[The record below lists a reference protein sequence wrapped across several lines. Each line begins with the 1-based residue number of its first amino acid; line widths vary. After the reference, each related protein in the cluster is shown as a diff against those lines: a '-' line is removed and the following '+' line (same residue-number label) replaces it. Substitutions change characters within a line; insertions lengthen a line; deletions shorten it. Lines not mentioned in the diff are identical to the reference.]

1 VFRSA
6 RHIPL
11 SIACVLALLAAAP
24 AQDEEKPK
32 KKAPPKKTP
41 AEAAEDY
48 RNLFQ
53 KPETPFE
60 FWKSMHFEM
69 EVGRFDLAARHLRGL
84 LDKKPDDKDLLDIVD
99 REGLAAFLGLRN
111 VRKWSDDPKE
121 ERQART
127 DVEDLIKMVIAAQK
141 KLYSDPER
149 IGRFI
154 RNLNATPEEREYAV
168 QQLYRSG
175 AVAVPYLVDALRAA
189 SPEERENLLFA
200 LKHMGQDAVPAILAA
215 LDIPDPAL
223 KVELIDAVQDR
234 TRARQVFDPLTK
246 KVVTRTTSDLQQLR
260 ERAETDPAPWWFPLT
275 YSPNEAVRQKAT
287 AALADLLRL
296 PPAKLPPAKLAL
308 TQEAERY
315 YRHKVRFID
324 PGHVTIW
331 RWDGKR
337 LVAGWPGAATVSTSR
352 AEQYYGLRFARQAL
366 AIDPTYVPAQVV
378 FLSLALEKGV
388 ERAGLDQPLSKAA
401 PEVSDLL
408 ATVNPALVV
417 TVLDRALTEQNLPVI
432 LGALRALGDL
442 ADTRAILPRGAH
454 GESALIRALY
464 YPDRRIQMAA
474 ANTLLRLPPPVAPPG
489 SPRAG
494 RPAAPPAAART
505 VEVLRRMVAAAPLA
519 AAQPKVLIAH
529 AKEDITTPA
538 SQALQRAGFQ
548 PVVAHSGREVLR
560 RLNEAADVDLLLI
573 DADLPDPGLAELL
586 GQIRADVN
594 TGLMPVVVLTP
605 PDREQ
610 RIRLLT
616 DAYRNVNLDV
626 HAIKNGLALDSDA
639 QKRIL
644 PVLIAEAA
652 GPPLGEATLKAYDE
666 RALGWLAAMARGE
679 AAGYDVRPAGDAV
692 IEALHSGRLGKEGQ
706 LYAIEV
712 VGNLP
717 GQRPQIELAE
727 VVIDPNR
734 DAAVRNAAAR
744 ELVRHIQQ
752 HTPALHANQVRAL
765 QAVHASS
772 KTDPTLRG
780 NVALVMGSLRPSAR
794 TTGERLQG
802 FQPPPPAAAPTVQ
815 EEKKDDGEKE
825 EKKQPD
831 KPEGDKK

>member
-1 VFRSA
+1 VFRTA
-6 RHIPL
+6 PHIPL
-11 SIACVLALLAAAP
+11 SIACLLALLAAAP

-32 KKAPPKKTP
+32 KKPAPKKTP

-53 KPETPFE
+53 KPETPLE
-60 FWKSMHFEM
+60 FWKAMHFEM

-121 ERQART
+121 EKQART
-127 DVEDLIKMVIAAQK
+127 DVEDLIKMVTAAQK
-141 KLYSDPER
+141 KVYSDPER

-175 AVAVPYLVDALRAA
+175 AVAVPYLVDALRGA

-200 LKHMGQDAVPAILAA
+200 LKHMGPDAVPGILAA

-223 KVELIDAVQDR
+223 QVELIDAVQDR
-234 TRARQVFDPLTK
+234 TRVRQDFDPIQK

-260 ERAETDPAPWWFPLT
+260 ERAETDPAPWWFALT
-275 YSPNEAVRQKAT
+275 HSPNAAVRQKAA
-287 AALADLLRL
+287 AALSDLLRV
-296 PPAKLPPAKLAL
+296 PPGKLPPAKHVL

-315 YRHKVRFID
+315 YRHKIRFLD
-324 PGHVTIW
+324 PGHVTVW

-337 LVAGWPGAATVSTSR
+337 LVAGWPGATTVPTSQ

-366 AIDPTYVPAQVV
+366 AIDPTYQPAQVV

-388 ERAGLDQPLSKAA
+388 ERAGLDQALGKAA
-401 PEVSDLL
+401 PDVQDLL

-432 LGALRALGDL
+432 LGAIRALGDL
-442 ADTRAILPRGAH
+442 ADTRAVLPTGTH
-454 GESALIRALY
+454 GESALVRALY

-494 RPAAPPAAART
+494 RPPAPPAAART
-505 VEVLRRMVAAAPLA
+505 VEVLRRMVAAEPTA
-519 AAQPKVLIAH
+519 AGHPRVLVAH
-529 AKEDITTPA
+529 AKEDVTTPA
-538 SQALQRAGFQ
+538 SQALQKAGFQ
-548 PVVAHSGREVLR
+548 PVTAHSGREVLR
-560 RLNEAADVDLLLI
+560 RLNEAADIDLVII
-573 DADLPDPGLAELL
+573 DADLPDPGLDSLL
-586 GQIRADVN
+586 GQVRSDVN
-594 TGLMPVVVLTP
+594 SGLLPVVVLVP
-605 PDREQ
+605 PDREE
-610 RIRLLT
+610 RLRLMT
-616 DAYRNVNLDV
+616 DHYRNVHL
-626 HAIKNGLALDSDA
+626 APPGLALDSEG

-644 PVLIAEAA
+644 PVLITEALGA
-652 GPPLGEATLKAYDE
+652 PLGEATLKTYGE

-679 AAGYDVRPAGDAV
+679 AAGYDVRPAGDSV
-692 IEALHSGRLGKEGQ
+692 LEALRSGKLGKQGQ

-712 VGNLP
+712 AGRLP
-717 GQRPQIELAE
+717 GQRPQLELAE

-752 HTPALHANQVRAL
+752 HSPALPANSVRAL
-765 QAVHASS
+765 QSVHASS
-772 KTDPTLRG
+772 TTDPTLRA

-794 TTGERLQG
+794 TTGERLEG

-815 EEKKDDGEKE
+815 EEKKKEEDRE
-825 EKKQPD
+825 EKKRPD